1 MSEYKLK
8 ENADYFTEI
17 MADVYSMKEYIFSFG
32 LGVGFLL
39 SLAYLYFLR
48 IPGLMFLIIWG
59 VVLSFLV
66 VLLIGTI
73 LICPYLVDFEGGP
86 SIIHITLL
94 TSYKRT

>member
-17 MADVYSMKEYIFSFG
+17 MADVYSMKEYIFIFG

-94 TSYKRT
+94 KSYKWT